1 MCVCVCVRHTYR
13 LSDYLINS
21 NLKEQSSANKLS
33 RLSSEVAVTK
43 FCRTMVHVHT
53 YQLDGKWV

>member
-1 MCVCVCVRHTYR
+1 MCVCVCVCVRHTYR

-33 RLSSEVAVTK
+33 HLSSEVAVTPYNGT
-43 FCRTMVHVHT
+43 CT
-53 YQLDGKWV
+53 YVPAGW